1 MYQLKDGEEGN
12 NILKSKRLCGKQT
25 NKKKP
30 VRSTASLRRGLRR
43 GLTRGLFS
51 GD

>member
-25 NKKKP
+25 NKKNSKKYCQ
-30 VRSTASLRRGLRR
+30 SKKGSKKGADKGSFLR
-43 GLTRGLFS
+43 
-51 GD
+51 